1 MEVFNSCESLKK
13 VLNEGV
19 GSIGMVPT
27 MGALHEGHLS
37 LIRRAAQENKRVLI
51 SIFVNPT
58 QFEDASDL
66 INYPKTLAEDLK
78 AISSIDSK
86 MHVYAP
92 NANDIYGHN
101 VPTET
106 FDLSG
111 LDQVME
117 GSKRKSHFQGVATIV
132 KFFLETF
139 RPTKAYFGQKDFQ
152 QLLIISNL
160 AEKLNLNTEIIGC
173 PIVREVDGLAMS
185 SRNKNLNPAERKI
198 APLIFKALWEIKKM
212 SKNKKYPVLKSFINA
227 FFLEHSELELDYFVI
242 ANSKTLLEI
251 NDQDKAREGRAFIA
265 VRLGKIRLIDNLDL
279 A

>member
-1 MEVFNSCESLKK
+1 MEVFDSCESLKK
-13 VLNEGV
+13 VLNERV

-37 LIRRAAQENKRVLI
+37 LIRRAVQENERVLI

-66 INYPKTLAEDLK
+66 INYPKTLPEDLK
-78 AISSIDSK
+78 AIASIDSK
-86 MHVYAP
+86 IYVYVP
-92 NANDIYGHN
+92 NANDIYGQN
-101 VPTET
+101 SLTET
-106 FDLSG
+106 FDLSD

-117 GSKRKSHFQGVATIV
+117 GKKRNNHFQGVATII

-139 RPTKAYFGQKDFQ
+139 KPTKAYFGQKDYQ
-152 QLLIISNL
+152 QLQIISHL
-160 AEKLNLNTEIIGC
+160 TEKLSLNTKIIGC
-173 PIVREVDGLAMS
+173 PVVREVDGLAMS
-185 SRNKNLNPAERKI
+185 SRNKNLTAAERKI
-198 APLIFKALWEIKKM
+198 APLVFKALWEVKEM

-227 FFLEHSELELDYFVI
+227 FFAEHSQLELDYFII

-251 NDQDKAREGRAFIA
+251 SDQDKTREGRAFIA
-265 VRLGKIRLIDNLDL
+265 VSLGKIRLIDNLDL

>member
-1 MEVFNSCESLKK
+1 MEVFNSCESLKNI
-13 VLNEGV
+13 LNEGV

-86 MHVYAP
+86 MYVYAP

-139 RPTKAYFGQKDFQ
+139 RPAKAYFGQKDFQ

-185 SRNKNLNPAERKI
+185 SRNKNLTPAERKI
-198 APLIFKALWEIKKM
+198 APLIFKALWEIKEM
-212 SKNKKYPVLKSFINA
+212 SNNKKYPVLKSFINT
-227 FFLEHSELELDYFVI
+227 FFLEYPELELDYFVI